1 MMPIPAPME
10 TSCGFVLVNYD
21 SVLLLQYPQGHWS
34 YPKGHVE
41 GDEDHYQTAI
51 RELNEETGISDIE
64 IDSGWSYRTEYTF
77 QSKGR
82 TIDKQVYWYIAS
94 TDQLE
99 VKLSHEHTNYLWLS
113 LDEAEEQLTFDQEK
127 EVLLS
132 AREHMQ
138 KMGKAI

>member
-64 IDSGWSYRTEYTF
+64 IDSGWSYRTEYAF

-82 TIDKQVYWYIAS
+82 TIDKQVYWYIC
-94 TDQLE
+94 
-99 VKLSHEHTNYLWLS
+99 
-113 LDEAEEQLTFDQEK
+113 
-127 EVLLS
+127 LLYTS
-132 AREHMQ
+132 PSPRDS
-138 KMGKAI
+138 